1 MRGWDKRGIVRV
13 FAFCAF
19 FAFSHFS
26 FLFSFARMI
35 HSFCI
40 PDCPALWPLAH
51 QIAGHPSY
59 TLIFNT
65 HTLSFPTQIHFHVQH
80 QFIVISTLTR
90 SPFQCQ
96 CPLVCNTN
104 TFTFSTHQHMLILST
119 NTFSF
124 STQIHDHVQR
134 SRALMFNTNTCV
146 EKGTSDVL
154 NKGLSVSWNQI
165 LFPCA
170 EQVSIGVQ
178 KTSVNR
184 CAEKYVSLSWTSVGR
199 RLNRCFEKV
208 FICVLKK
215 CLSVFRRSVYP
226 CSEKECIGVLK
237 TFLSGFWKM
246 VYRCSEEVSIG
257 VNEKCEKCENAKMRK
272 NAKMRNM

>member
-1 MRGWDKRGIVRV
+1 MIPKMSLESKSRWGSFQNALESARGPRQPL
-13 FAFCAF
+13 
-19 FAFSHFS
+19 S
-26 FLFSFARMI
+26 I
-35 HSFCI
+35 HSRC
-40 PDCPALWPLAH
+40 
-51 QIAGHPSY
+51 
-59 TLIFNT
+59 
-65 HTLSFPTQIHFHVQH
+65 QH
-80 QFIVISTLTR
+80 QFIVISTLIR
-90 SPFQCQ
+90 SPVQHQ

-104 TFTFSTHQHMLILST
+104 TGSFSTHQHMLILST

-146 EKGTSDVL
+146 EKRTSDVL

-178 KTSVNR
+178 KTGVNR

-226 CSEKECIGVLK
+226 CSEKERIGVLK
-237 TFLSGFWKM
+237 TCLSGFWKI
-246 VYRCSEEVSIG
+246 VYRCSEKVSIG
-257 VNEKCEKCENAKMRK
+257 VNETCEKCENAK
-272 NAKMRNM
+272 NAKMRKMRNM